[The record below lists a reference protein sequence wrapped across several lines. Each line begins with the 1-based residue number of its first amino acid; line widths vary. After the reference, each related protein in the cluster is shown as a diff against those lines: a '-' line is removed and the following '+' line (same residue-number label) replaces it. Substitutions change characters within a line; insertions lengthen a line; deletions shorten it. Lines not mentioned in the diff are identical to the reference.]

1 VRSPTLAQVIDRFSP
16 RITKGVF
23 MSRPTVRLGRPYTRP
38 ALETQPLPFR
48 MRIAKS
54 PEDIQRVC
62 RHRGEA
68 YARHQPDLV
77 QRLSLHEPEAD
88 DLRDDVVLVMAESHE
103 DGSILGSLRLST
115 NINTPLR
122 FEKEFELPQRFQK
135 GALME
140 AGRMVTQNGPL
151 GRMVVPALIK
161 VTSEVSYRVG
171 ADFVLLIARAP
182 LDRMY
187 KAWQFEDLYNGEKV
201 VTSAQPGVPVTLFFM
216 DIAQVDHR
224 LRTANC
230 PIYHFMAE
238 THHPDIDLDFDFIH
252 QRFNVPRLERESRCL
267 DESMV

>member
-1 VRSPTLAQVIDRFSP
+1 
-16 RITKGVF
+16 
-23 MSRPTVRLGRPYTRP
+23 MSRPTARLGRPYTQP
-38 ALETQPLPFR
+38 ILETQALPFR

-54 PEDIQRVC
+54 AQDIQRVC
-62 RHRGEA
+62 QHRGEA

-77 QRLSLHEPEAD
+77 QRLALHEPEAD

-122 FEKEFELPQRFQK
+122 FEREFELPQRFKQK
-135 GALME
+135 SLME
-140 AGRMVTQNGPL
+140 AGRMVTQNGPA

-171 ADFVLLIARAP
+171 ADFVMLIARAP

-187 KAWQFEDLYNGEKV
+187 KAWQFEDMYNGERV
-201 VTSAQPGVPVTLFFM
+201 MTSAQPGVPVTLFFM
-216 DIAQVDHR
+216 DIPKVDHR
-224 LRTANC
+224 LRSANC

-252 QRFNVPRLERESRCL
+252 QRFNVPRATQHLNCL
-267 DESMV
+267 DELSV

>member
-1 VRSPTLAQVIDRFSP
+1 
-16 RITKGVF
+16 

-48 MRIAKS
+48 VRIAKS
-54 PEDIQRVC
+54 AEDIQRVC
-62 RHRGEA
+62 RHRGDA

-77 QRLSLHEPEAD
+77 QRLSLREPEAD

-103 DGSILGSLRLST
+103 DGSILGSLRLIT

-122 FEKEFELPQRFQK
+122 FEREFELPERFRNRS
-135 GALME
+135 LME
-140 AGRMVTQNGPL
+140 AGRMVTQNGVH

-161 VTSEVSYRVG
+161 VTSEVSHRCG
-171 ADFVLLIARAP
+171 ADFVMLIARAP

-187 KAWQFEDLYNGEKV
+187 KAWQFEDLYNGAKV
-201 VTSAQPGVPVTLFFM
+201 TTSAQPGVPVTLFFM

-224 LRTANC
+224 LRAANC

-238 THHPDIDLDFDFIH
+238 THHPDIDLDYGFIH
-252 QRFNVPRLERESRCL
+252 QRFNVQRAESEAVCAH
-267 DESMV
+267 DFVV

>member
-1 VRSPTLAQVIDRFSP
+1 
-16 RITKGVF
+16 
-23 MSRPTVRLGRPYTRP
+23 MSRPSARVGRPYTQP
-38 ALETQPLPFR
+38 ALETQDLPFR

-54 PEDIQRVC
+54 AEDIRRICQ
-62 RHRGEA
+62 HRGEA

-77 QRLSLHEPEAD
+77 ERLSLHEPEAD

-122 FEKEFELPQRFQK
+122 FETEFDLPQRFRQRS
-135 GALME
+135 LME

-161 VTSEVSYRVG
+161 VTSEVSYRAG
-171 ADFVLLIARAP
+171 ADYVMLIARAP

-187 KAWQFEDLYNGEKV
+187 KAWQFEDLYDGKKV
-201 VTSAQPGVPVTLFFM
+201 MTSAQPGVPVTLFFM
-216 DIAQVDHR
+216 DIPQVDHR

-230 PIYHFMAE
+230 PIYHFMAQ

-252 QRFNVPRLERESRCL
+252 QRFNVPRGERHLDSLQVLE
-267 DESMV
+267 V